1 VDEQIPNSAEAPVQT
16 TGPSLYPIL
25 AVNFV
30 GTLGYSII
38 LPFLVF
44 LVTRLGGNAL
54 IYGIVGATYPAFQLA
69 GIFIVSA
76 GIIYTVFFIV
86 LGLFCFGKDVPAI
99 EGS

>member
-1 VDEQIPNSAEAPVQT
+1 MDEQIPNSAEAPVQT
-16 TGPSLYPIL
+16 TGTSLYPIL

-54 IYGIVGATYPAFQLA
+54 IYGIIGATYPAFQLVGA
-69 GIFIVSA
+69 PI
-76 GIIYTVFFIV
+76 
-86 LGLFCFGKDVPAI
+86 LGKWSDLYGRRKI
-99 EGS
+99 LLLSQT

>member
-1 VDEQIPNSAEAPVQT
+1 MDEQIPNSTEAPVQT

-54 IYGIVGATYPAFQLA
+54 IYGIIGATYPAFQWA
-69 GIFIVSA
+69 SA
-76 GIIYTVFFIV
+76 ILKTVTRFN
-86 LGLFCFGKDVPAI
+86 
-99 EGS
+99 